1 MNKNALTKRDT
12 RKVITQTGKLPDS
25 FGMPSGKVQG
35 GGIIRKLTKRESE
48 QQKALQLTNTR
59 F

>member
-1 MNKNALTKRDT
+1 MNKNGMTKT
-12 RKVITQTGKLPDS
+12 SNRKVETKTGKLPDS
-25 FGMPSGKVQG
+25 FGYPRGMQG
-35 GGIIRKLTKRESE
+35 VTRKLTKRESE

>member
-12 RKVITQTGKLPDS
+12 RKVITQTGKLPDNVG
-25 FGMPSGKVQG
+25 FPRGMQG
-35 GGIIRKLTKRESE
+35 VTRKLTKRESE
-48 QQKALQLTNTR
+48 QQRKLQLSNER